1 MKCFTRSMKP
11 QITQKRGRSGWHL
24 WKTPLAASD
33 RALPILRLCLR
44 SCDDRRVQCPT
55 ARAKRP
61 GQKGKNRITGAKQ
74 HRKSTT
80 ERIICQA
87 GESTASLGP
96 EAQRAH
102 VRDATLSQAG
112 GAGLDGASY

>member
-1 MKCFTRSMKP
+1 MKCFTRSMKHR
-11 QITQKRGRSGWHL
+11 ITQKGDRSGWHL
-24 WKTPLAASD
+24 WKAPLAASD
-33 RALPILRLCLR
+33 RALPILRLYLR

-55 ARAKRP
+55 ARAKRL
-61 GQKGKNRITGAKQ
+61 GRKGKNRISGAKP
-74 HRKSTT
+74 HRKSIT

-87 GESTASLGP
+87 GESTASPGP

-112 GAGLDGASY
+112 RAGLDGASY